1 MSSFRRGAAAALL
14 MAGAAVPAMGQAAIP
29 AIRVGQTVNGT
40 LAESDPTPQ
49 ERGRFKAYR
58 FEAAAGRP
66 YLITLRSGDFDAYLR
81 VARNMGGITD
91 VLKEDDDRGGNTDA
105 RIRFQAPA
113 AGTYLIVAQA
123 LDAEGKGAFT
133 LQLADAPTPV
143 NTAPRPVQLGQAVQG
158 ALAETDAVEEEDD
171 TYYDSYSIR
180 GRAGQ
185 RLQVEMSSDSF
196 DTFLKLGRMENGQFV
211 SKSTDDDGAGE
222 GTNSRMRVTL
232 EEDGEYIIRANS
244 LGTATGPYTLRVT
257 ERAAV
262 RPPTPQALTAGTDVQ
277 GTLAEG
283 DAEADD
289 GALYDYWSYTGRSG
303 QALTITMASSEFDT
317 MLAVGQM
324 ENGQFREISNNDDGP
339 DGTNSRLELTLP
351 ANGVY
356 IIRAASLAAGGLGAY
371 TVRVEAR

>member
-14 MAGAAVPAMGQAAIP
+14 MAGAAVPALGQAAIP
-29 AIRVGQTVNGT
+29 VIRVGQTVNGT
-40 LAESDPTPQ
+40 LAESDPTPR

-133 LQLADAPTPV
+133 LQLADAPAPV
-143 NTAPRPVQLGQAVQG
+143 NTAPRPVQLGLAVQG
-158 ALAETDAVEEEDD
+158 TLADTDAVEEEDD
-171 TYYDSYSIR
+171 TYYDSYVFR

-232 EEDGEYIIRANS
+232 EENGEYIIRANS

-289 GALYDYWSYTGRSG
+289 GALFDYWSFTGRSG
-303 QALTITMASSEFDT
+303 QSLTITMASSEFDT

-339 DGTNSRLELTLP
+339 DGTNSRLEVTLP
-351 ANGVY
+351 ANGEY
-356 IIRAASLAAGGLGAY
+356 IIRASSLAAGGLGAY